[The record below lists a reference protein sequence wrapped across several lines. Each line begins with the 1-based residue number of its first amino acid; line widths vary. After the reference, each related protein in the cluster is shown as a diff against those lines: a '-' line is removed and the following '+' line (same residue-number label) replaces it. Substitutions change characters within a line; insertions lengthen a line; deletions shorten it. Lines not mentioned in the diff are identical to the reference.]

1 MTDFTDESLMIN
13 SEKNMKKEKG
23 VIKISDD
30 EKSIMDSCYFGD
42 LDPCFGFVFAV
53 IFEDY
58 NKEQA
63 TYTGFMVD
71 FDHKITMRA
80 VDTQSSQR
88 NFNSRNIDFGKVYY
102 VKVDDTFFAT
112 MKGLNGSSSHHEEI
126 KKIKTKLI
134 KFGRKNSLEGGTL
147 NFYDNHIRSYSKDY
161 LVDIK
166 DKIINK
172 KEDDD
177 DGDEDDDGE
186 EDYDNVIND
195 ISLIDFL
202 QEIGEKN
209 NDEDLIKF
217 ISFLKS
223 SSDKPKA
230 CKFSISSGL
239 LDLKT
244 LVENINVSIKE
255 CGISDN
261 VTYDKSM
268 VQEGNISTQFIVN
281 CKSNQYED
289 FKRNITGLD
298 DTVSIRMLV

>member
-1 MTDFTDESLMIN
+1 
-13 SEKNMKKEKG
+13 
-23 VIKISDD
+23 
-30 EKSIMDSCYFGD
+30 MD
-42 LDPCFGFVFAV
+42 
-53 IFEDY
+53 
-58 NKEQA
+58 N
-63 TYTGFMVD
+63 
-71 FDHKITMRA
+71 
-80 VDTQSSQR
+80 
-88 NFNSRNIDFGKVYY
+88 
-102 VKVDDTFFAT
+102 
-112 MKGLNGSSSHHEEI
+112 
-126 KKIKTKLI
+126 
-134 KFGRKNSLEGGTL
+134 
-147 NFYDNHIRSYSKDY
+147 
-161 LVDIK
+161 
-166 DKIINK
+166 IIN
-172 KEDDD
+172 
-177 DGDEDDDGE
+177 
-186 EDYDNVIND
+186 N

-209 NDEDLIKF
+209 DDEDLIKF

-244 LVENINVSIKE
+244 LVGNINASIRQS
-255 CGISDN
+255 GISEN